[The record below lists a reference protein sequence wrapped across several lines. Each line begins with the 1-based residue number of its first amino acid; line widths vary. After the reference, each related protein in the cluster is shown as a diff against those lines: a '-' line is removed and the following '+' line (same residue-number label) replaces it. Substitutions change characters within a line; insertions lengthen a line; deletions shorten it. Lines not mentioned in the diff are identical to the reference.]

1 MFMLLEDIAILDI
14 SHTEAASHTN
24 YRVILFARLLNQG
37 FGLIFHWEIATH
49 YNILISLAIL
59 I

>member
-1 MFMLLEDIAILDI
+1 MLMLLEDVAILDI

-37 FGLIFHWEIATH
+37 LGLIFHWEIATH
-49 YNILISLAIL
+49 YNILIGFAIL